1 MATERETAR
10 TFAICRGLVREL
22 RPWQWYKQGVML
34 FGIVFSRNLLDLEKW
49 GLLLVG
55 IGAFTAV
62 VGAVYIFNDITDLE
76 EDRNHPEKQHRPMA
90 SGQVP
95 VALGGG
101 FGLVLLVGGLAAS
114 YWLGPLFLAVV
125 LGYLGQNVLYSL
137 YLKQV
142 VLVDV
147 MVVATGFVL
156 RAIAGV
162 VAIAVPLSP
171 WLIVCTYLFALVLAL
186 GKRRHELAEADDP
199 TDVRSVL
206 GEYSIETI
214 DHFLVVV
221 MATLLVAYSLYT
233 FFRVDLI
240 MMATLPFAFFGVF
253 RYYHLVH
260 TSNIAGR
267 PEYLLTDRQSV
278 LNLLLWGLVAI
289 GVLYNVPEAVLTVIP

>member
-1 MATERETAR
+1 MATETETGSPIAV
-10 TFAICRGLVREL
+10 CRGLVREM
-22 RPWQWYKQGVML
+22 RPRQWYKQGVML
-34 FGIVFSRNLLDLEKW
+34 FGIVFSKNLLDPEMW
-49 GLLLVG
+49 GFLLVG

-76 EDRNHPEKQHRPMA
+76 EDRRHPIKRHRPMA
-90 SGQVP
+90 SGEVP

-114 YWLGPLFLAVV
+114 YWLGPLFLAVI

-137 YLKQV
+137 YLKEV

-147 MVVATGFVL
+147 MIVAIGFVL

-186 GKRRHELAEADDP
+186 GKRRHELDRADDP
-199 TDVRSVL
+199 TDVRTVL
-206 GEYSIETI
+206 GEYTLETI
-214 DHFLVVV
+214 DTLLVVA
-221 MATLLVAYSLYT
+221 MATLLMAYSLYS
-233 FFRVDLI
+233 FFRADLV
-240 MMATLPFAFFGVF
+240 MMATLPLAFFGVF

-260 TSNIAGR
+260 TSDVAGR
-267 PEYLLTDRQSV
+267 PEYLLADRQSM
-278 LNLLLWGLVAI
+278 LNLFLWGLIAI
-289 GVLYNVPEAVLTVIP
+289 GVLYGIPDAILAVIP